1 MLGLGTTSSMVISHG
16 FAMSSLQT
24 RMHSIKLSPYSF
36 TMKNTSGLL
45 QTCYG
50 KEREM

>member
-1 MLGLGTTSSMVISHG
+1 MLGLGMTSSMVISHG
-16 FAMSSLQT
+16 FAINSSQT

-50 KEREM
+50 KEMVM